1 MAYTFDPVFAVDPNN
16 PANVAKNASITIF
29 DPADVTQAPITITDP
44 TGVPLDNPITV
55 DAAGMGPAYQHPTL
69 ARVGWK
75 GAGFTGYFTSY
86 EGMYNETQE
95 AKAAA
100 QEAASLANAAAGTT
114 VTSAVVDGS
123 GRLILTKADA
133 SLVDAGVVVGPA
145 GAPGLKG
152 ADGSN
157 VLPTDT
163 AIRDAINNAASET
176 RAALNGAYAGSR
188 PTADTEGTAYANLAA
203 GSTATVVLTGHS
215 QVYGQ
220 EIGGT
225 GAPVNGSSTA
235 RSATPIPES
244 LQDVL
249 NAVIPGKVTVVNQGY
264 PGDTTT
270 ASLNRWASGT
280 SGDVEFIWLESN
292 DFVSSLP
299 METTVA
305 NTVALIDRSL
315 ARGSQPVI
323 IGGHSNYGAADAGAR
338 RARYQA
344 MARVAAK
351 MGVPFI
357 NVSSLLNGL
366 GTGRV
371 TQSDGTHLT
380 AAAYACVGV
389 RLAAFLGPLG
399 INPAK
404 VGPGNTVYPLNHY
417 FRGTYTTPDR
427 TTNTRDSFT
436 IKIDAGQKV
445 MLTVD
450 ANAPTD
456 PIISFYASPS
466 VGQGTGR
473 IRYANGLTAIAD
485 RHFSIAGVGSSN
497 GRSTRVR
504 AQTLPGGPDVLVI
517 ECTTGSIEIDAIDF
531 VAPYAGPTTYAA
543 SAKKLVR
550 STIAGSTI
558 GVTQAATGATSE
570 SIVDANSPVSLLD
583 SAGAGATARIDY
595 DVVFPDGAALFATS
609 STSASEP
616 LSIYG
621 GYFIARATTGLQIRL
636 ANGTRSTI
644 ETVAGVFT
652 DATTPFVG
660 RFTFSF
666 AADGTLTILKD
677 GVQVGATVA
686 ATWKHYYPGA
696 YAANG
701 KPLTIRACTVVGD
714 KNAV

>member
-1 MAYTFDPVFAVDPNN
+1 MSILDP
-16 PANVAKNASITIF
+16 K
-29 DPADVTQAPITITDP
+29 
-44 TGVPLDNPITV
+44 PLTPV
-55 DAAGMGPAYQHPTL
+55 
-69 ARVGWK
+69 
-75 GAGFTGYFTSY
+75 S
-86 EGMYNETQE
+86 
-95 AKAAA
+95 AAA
-100 QEAASLANAAAGTT
+100 QAADPATTFGAALSATIVDQIEAEAT
-114 VTSAVVDGS
+114 DP
-123 GRLILTKADA
+123 
-133 SLVDAGVVVGPA
+133 AGVLPA
-145 GAPGLKG
+145 
-152 ADGSN
+152 
-157 VLPTDT
+157 
-163 AIRDAINNAASET
+163 IF
-176 RAALNGAYAGSR
+176 AGSR
-188 PTADTEGTAYANLAA
+188 PTADTEGTAAASLAA

-220 EIGGT
+220 EVGGPGT
-225 GAPVNGSSTA
+225 PVNGSTTA
-235 RSATPIPES
+235 RSANPIPET
-244 LQDVL
+244 LQNVL
-249 NAVIPGKVTVVNQGY
+249 NAVIPDKVTVVNQGY

-270 ASLNRWASGT
+270 ASLTRWATGT

-299 METTVA
+299 MTTTIA
-305 NTVALIDRSL
+305 NTVALIDRAL

-323 IGGHSNYGAADAGAR
+323 IGGHSNYGAGEAGAR

-351 MGVPFI
+351 MGVPI
-357 NVSSLLNGL
+357 VNVSSLLTGL
-366 GTGRV
+366 PTGRV

-380 AAAYACVGV
+380 AAAYASIGV

-399 INPAK
+399 VNPPT
-404 VGPGNTVYPLNHY
+404 VGPSNTVYPLAHY

-427 TTNTRDSFT
+427 TTNSRDGFT

-445 MLTVD
+445 MLAVD
-450 ANAPTD
+450 ANSPTD
-456 PIISFYASPS
+456 PIFSFYTSPS
-466 VGQGTGR
+466 YGTGTGR
-473 IRYANGLTAIAD
+473 IRYGNGLVGVPD
-485 RHFSIAGVGSSN
+485 RHFSLAPVGSSN

-531 VAPYAGPTTYAA
+531 VAPYAGTSTYGG

-550 STIAGSTI
+550 SNIGGVTI
-558 GVTQAATGATSE
+558 GLLEAAMGATIE
-570 SIVDANSPVSLLD
+570 SVTDATSPVSLLD

-609 STSASEP
+609 STSTSEP

-636 ANGTRSTI
+636 ANGGRSTI
-644 ETVAGVFT
+644 ETVAGVFA
-652 DATTPFVG
+652 DGTTPFVG

-686 ATWKHYYPGA
+686 STWRHYYPGA
-696 YAANG
+696 YATNG

-714 KNAV
+714 KNAL